1 MLLIFFVSLDS
12 LLLTSKYFTSS
23 SIEKVKNGCLNLKI
37 TTKEYP
43 GFPTDLQAQLTSAL
57 LKIKGL
63 NEINEKIV
71 KEINDEGLIYLTPT
85 KVGEKFVIRF
95 MAGTL
100 EMEEN
105 DIDVAYKC
113 IKEKSERM

>member
-1 MLLIFFVSLDS
+1 MSGIRKLIRNHINWSEELFH
-12 LLLTSKYFTSS
+12 
-23 SIEKVKNGCLNLKI
+23 KI
-37 TTKEYP
+37 K
-43 GFPTDLQAQLTSAL
+43 L
-57 LKIKGL
+57 LKNIEVITEPVLGL
-63 NEINEKIV
+63 FTFRFINQNNENINELNEKIV

-105 DIDVAYKC
+105 DIDVAYEC
-113 IKEKSERM
+113 IKEKSERT